1 MLTLQYQGQALKVP
15 EGTTVGTVW
24 ESVKETA
31 PDAVFALVD
40 GQTLDFTTALEN
52 NAVIS
57 FETLQ
62 SAVGNRAYQRT
73 LIMLMAMA
81 VQELYPDARV
91 QIEHSLGRALY
102 GQIIQNRPTTLSQ
115 IQKIEDRMHEIV
127 QEGRPI
133 IKQTESKEE
142 AIAYCRKVGRLRAV
156 ERLQELRPERIYLY
170 RCGDYVDFYFGPL
183 LQGMN
188 RVNVFDIIHYAPGF
202 LLRFPSIYSAHTL
215 PEYVELR
222 EFSRV
227 FFEATSWSEQV
238 GCRYVVDLNRAIA
251 DGRIKDIIA
260 MAEARHEKQLAQI
273 ADRVAASR
281 PGIRLITIA
290 GPSSAGKTT
299 TMRRLMV
306 QMQVNGIQPVMI
318 SLDDYFYSLDDRPRT
333 ENDEIDHESV
343 DALDTTLLER
353 QLTALLAGEPV
364 KLSRYDFVHGKQYFA
379 EQETTLPPNQPIILE
394 GLHALNPSVSRAVP
408 AYQRLHLY
416 LGALTQLTIS
426 DHNRISTTDTRLLRR
441 LVRDNQFRAHSAE
454 ETLKIW
460 RNVRFGE
467 ESYIFPFQEEADI
480 IFNTALLYELP
491 VLKVLAEPLLKAIPN
506 TSPVANEA
514 HRLLEFL
521 SIFQPLNPA
530 MVPSN
535 SILREFIGTAGH
547 DQCVPRTLMV

>member
-1 MLTLQYQGQALKVP
+1 MLTLQYQGQTLKVP
-15 EGTTVGTVW
+15 EGTTVGAVW

-31 PDAVFALVD
+31 PDAIFALVD

-62 SAVGNRAYQRT
+62 STIGNRAYQRT

-81 VQELYPDARV
+81 VRELYPDARV

-102 GQIIQNRPTTLSQ
+102 GQIIQDRPTTLAQ
-115 IQKIEDRMHEIV
+115 IQEIEDRMHEIV

-133 IKQTESKEE
+133 IKQTESKAE
-142 AIAYCRKVGRLRAV
+142 AIDYCRKAGRLRAV
-156 ERLQELRPERIYLY
+156 ERLQGLRPERIYLY

-183 LQGMN
+183 LQNMN
-188 RVNVFDIIHYAPGF
+188 QVNVFDIVHYAPGF
-202 LLRFPSIYSAHTL
+202 LLRFPNIYSAHAL

-222 EFSRV
+222 EFARV
-227 FFEATSWSEQV
+227 FFEATNWSERV
-238 GCRYVVDLNRAIA
+238 GCRYVVDLNRAIV

-260 MAEARHEKQLAQI
+260 MAEALHEKQLAQI
-273 ADRVAASR
+273 ADRVAESR

-299 TMRRLMV
+299 TTRRLMV

-318 SLDDYFYSLDDRPRT
+318 SLDDYYYSLDDRPRT
-333 ENDEIDHESV
+333 DDDEIDHESV
-343 DALDTTLLER
+343 DALDTALLER
-353 QLTALLAGEPV
+353 QLTALLAGKPI

-379 EQETTLPPNQPIILE
+379 ERETILRPDQPIILE

-441 LVRDNQFRAHSAE
+441 MVRDSQFRAHSAE

-521 SIFQPLNPA
+521 NVFEPLNPA

-547 DQCVPRTLMV
+547 DQCVPQASIV